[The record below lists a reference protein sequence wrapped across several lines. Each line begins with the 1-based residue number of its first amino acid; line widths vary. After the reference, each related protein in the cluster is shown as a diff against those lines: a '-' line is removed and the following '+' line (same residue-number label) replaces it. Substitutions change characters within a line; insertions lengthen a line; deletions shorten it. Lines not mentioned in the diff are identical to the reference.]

1 MKTFVSKKKIISSIS
16 CVRKAWAWVTFKFTS
31 REKGVGRNH
40 QMAILLILSLK
51 SALQWNENNML
62 LWAAEGAK
70 ESLISINQN

>member
-1 MKTFVSKKKIISSIS
+1 
-16 CVRKAWAWVTFKFTS
+16 
-31 REKGVGRNH
+31 
-40 QMAILLILSLK
+40 MAILLILSLK